1 MEKVLQPFSYGSMK
15 KMDDKIK
22 SYLTNLNDQGKSKN
36 TIDAYR
42 RDLKKFTEFMEEEKL
57 PLDKFEELQIV
68 SYTEY
73 LMETGISKSSIIRNL
88 VTLRNL
94 YKFLRRQGFVLE
106 APILYYEL
114 PHLDRDLPE
123 VLTQE
128 EIKALLEAPDINTN
142 KGKRDKAILEIL
154 YATGLKVSELISL
167 KVDDVYLERSYL
179 ICRGARGKE
188 RVIPIGSPAVN
199 ALRDYLEIRDRM
211 ALESSDILFT
221 SNHGESITR
230 QGVWKLL
237 KNYIEQIGITKDV
250 NLNTLRHSFA
260 VHLLDN
266 GAEVKAVQEMLG
278 HTDINATMKYE
289 ELKKKSKLMEIYKN
303 SHPRA

>member
-1 MEKVLQPFSYGSMK
+1 MMN
-15 KMDDKIK
+15 DKIT
-22 SYLTNLNDQGKSKN
+22 SYLSNLNDQGKSKN

-42 RDLKKFTEFMEEEKL
+42 RDLKKFSDFMEEESL

-123 VLTQE
+123 VLTLD
-128 EIKALLEAPDINTN
+128 EIKSLLDAPDLATN
-142 KGKRDKAILEIL
+142 KGKRDKAILELL

-167 KVDDVYLERSYL
+167 KVEDVYLDRFYL
-179 ICRGARGKE
+179 ICRGAKGKE
-188 RVIPIGSPAVN
+188 RVIPIGSAAVE
-199 ALRDYLEIRDRM
+199 ALRRYLEVRDRM

-237 KNYIEQIGITKDV
+237 KNYIEDVGIEKDV

-289 ELKKKSKLMEIYKN
+289 ELKKNNKLMEIYRQ